1 MTRLKIFVLIILA
14 AFLGSVSAY
23 AQTATNEQGSAAE
36 DIQEPRA
43 SEASEELSSAK
54 DGDEAKRA
62 EPEAEN
68 EMHKEAQDEPRDIF
82 DDIDEDVKSGEFD
95 QSCSVP
101 VV

>member
-1 MTRLKIFVLIILA
+1 MNRSKIILFIIF
-14 AFLGSVSAY
+14 AFFAGSFSAH
-23 AQTATNEQGSAAE
+23 AQTATSEQRSTAE

-43 SEASEELSSAK
+43 SEATEEPSSLK

-62 EPEAEN
+62 EPEAET
-68 EMHKEAQDEPRDIF
+68 EMHKDAQDEPRDIF
-82 DDIDEDVKSGEFD
+82 DDIDDDVKSGEFD